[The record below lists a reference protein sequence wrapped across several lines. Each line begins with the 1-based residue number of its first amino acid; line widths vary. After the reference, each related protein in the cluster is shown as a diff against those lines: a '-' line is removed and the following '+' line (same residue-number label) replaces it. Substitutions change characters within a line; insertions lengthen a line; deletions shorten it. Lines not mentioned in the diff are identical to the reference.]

1 MFNSLHRHRNLNL
14 LVEKLLDISR
24 ESGFST
30 DDIVKH
36 AKIDLSK
43 PIQEVEIPRI
53 VECIYNYTKDEAL
66 MIKLGQR
73 VDVTYFGSFG
83 FALMSCSNFK
93 AVTKLINRYRL
104 LLGSGL
110 NLNTSYDSHKSKSTL
125 RVSIGILK
133 NLQKR
138 LITELVISQAIYLL
152 KIITNNDKLKLK
164 VTFQHEGVNNKE
176 LYESILK
183 CDVEFNQ
190 LHNEI
195 SLPIDLIKE
204 KLVSANSAVYIIF
217 EEQCERLLRD
227 LNKIENFSA
236 AARRILLQA
245 GDEFPDIKEV
255 AFKLHMSEST
265 LRRRLKEESSSYRII
280 CDEVRD
286 VLAKKYLTTTNL
298 TISDIAMLLNY
309 SEAASFRRAF
319 IRWNKV
325 TPNDYRHSNS

>member
-1 MFNSLHRHRNLNL
+1 MFNTANRNLNL
-14 LVEKLLDISR
+14 LVDKLLDISR

-30 DDIVKH
+30 EDIIKH
-36 AKIDLSK
+36 AKIDLNK
-43 PIQEVEIPRI
+43 PIQEIDTPRI
-53 VECIYNYTKDEAL
+53 IDNIYNYTKDEAL
-66 MIKLGQR
+66 MVKLGQR

-83 FALMSCSNFK
+83 FALMSCSSFSE
-93 AVTKLINRYRL
+93 AIKLINRYKL
-104 LLGSGL
+104 LLGTGI
-110 NLNTSYDSHKSKSTL
+110 NLNVLSDSHNPQYTL
-125 RVSIGILK
+125 RVSISILS
-133 NLQKR
+133 NLQKK
-138 LITELVISQAIYLL
+138 LLTELIISQSIYLL
-152 KIITNNDKLKLK
+152 RIITNNDKLKF
-164 VTFQHEGVNNKE
+164 TISFQHEGINNKE

-183 CDVEFNQ
+183 CNVKFNQ

-195 SLPIDLIKE
+195 SVPIDLSKE
-204 KLVSANSAVYIIF
+204 KLVAANSAVHIIY

-227 LNKIENFSA
+227 LNKVENFSA
-236 AARRILLQA
+236 ATRRILLQA
-245 GDEFPDIKEV
+245 GDDLPDIKEV

-286 VLAKKYLTTTNL
+286 VLAKKYLTSTNL

>member
-24 ESGFST
+24 ESGFSI

-36 AKIDLSK
+36 AKIDLSQ
-43 PIQEVEIPRI
+43 PIQEVEIPGI
-53 VECIYNYTKDEAL
+53 LDCIYNYTKDEAL

-73 VDVTYFGSFG
+73 LDLTFFGSFG
-83 FALMSCSNFK
+83 FALMSCSDFA
-93 AVTKLINRYRL
+93 AVIKLINRYQL
-104 LLGSGL
+104 LLGSGINFNILSDLHNSNYSLRISINIL
-110 NLNTSYDSHKSKSTL
+110 N
-125 RVSIGILK
+125 

-138 LITELVISQAIYLL
+138 LITELIISQSIYLI
-152 KIITNNDKLKLK
+152 KIITNNDKLNIR

-190 LHNEI
+190 LHN
-195 SLPIDLIKE
+195 DLTIPDLSEE
-204 KLVSANSAVYIIF
+204 KLISANSAVHIIY
-217 EEQCERLLRD
+217 EEQCEELLRD

-236 AARRILLQA
+236 AVRRILLQA
-245 GDEFPDIKEV
+245 GDDLPDIKEV
-255 AFKLHMSEST
+255 AFKLHTSEST
-265 LRRRLKEESSSYRII
+265 LRRRLKDESSSYRII

-286 VLAKKYLTTTNL
+286 VLSKKYLTTTNL

-319 IRWNKV
+319 VRWNKV

>member
-1 MFNSLHRHRNLNL
+1 MFNTLHRHRNLNL
-14 LVEKLLDISR
+14 VVEKLLDISR

-43 PIQEVEIPRI
+43 PLQEVETPRI
-53 VECIYNYTKDEAL
+53 IECIYNYTKDEAL

-73 VDVTYFGSFG
+73 LDITFFGSFG

-93 AVTKLINRYRL
+93 AVNKLINRYRL

-110 NLNTSYDSHKSKSTL
+110 NLNISYDSHKSKSTL

-138 LITELVISQAIYLL
+138 LITELVISQSIYLI
-152 KIITNNDKLKLK
+152 KVITNNDKLNFK

-190 LHNEI
+190 LHN
-195 SLPIDLIKE
+195 DLTIPDLSKE
-204 KLVSANSAVYIIF
+204 KLISANSAVHIIY
-217 EEQCERLLRD
+217 EEQCEELLRD

-236 AARRILLQA
+236 AVRRILLQA
-245 GDEFPDIKEV
+245 GDDLPDIKEV

-319 IRWNKV
+319 VRWNKV

>member
-1 MFNSLHRHRNLNL
+1 MFNTANRNLNL
-14 LVEKLLDISR
+14 LVDKLLDISR

-30 DDIVKH
+30 EDIIKH
-36 AKIDLSK
+36 AKIDLNK
-43 PIQEVEIPRI
+43 PIQEIDTPRI
-53 VECIYNYTKDEAL
+53 IDNIYNYTKDEAL
-66 MIKLGQR
+66 MVKLGQR

-83 FALMSCSNFK
+83 FALMSCSSFSE
-93 AVTKLINRYRL
+93 AIKLINRYQL
-104 LLGSGL
+104 LLGTGI
-110 NLNTSYDSHKSKSTL
+110 NLNVLSDSHNPQYTL
-125 RVSIGILK
+125 RVSISILS
-133 NLQKR
+133 NLQKK
-138 LITELVISQAIYLL
+138 LLTELIISQSIYLL
-152 KIITNNDKLKLK
+152 RIITNNDKLKF
-164 VTFQHEGVNNKE
+164 TISFQHEGINNKE

-183 CDVEFNQ
+183 CNVKFNQ

-195 SLPIDLIKE
+195 SVPIDLSKE
-204 KLVSANSAVYIIF
+204 KLVSANSAVHIIY

-227 LNKIENFSA
+227 LNKVENFSA
-236 AARRILLQA
+236 ATRRILLQA
-245 GDEFPDIKEV
+245 RDDLPDIKEV

-286 VLAKKYLTTTNL
+286 VLAKKYLTSTNL

>member
-1 MFNSLHRHRNLNL
+1 MLNSSNRNLNL
-14 LVEKLLDISR
+14 LLDKLLDISR

-30 DDIVKH
+30 EDIIKD
-36 AKIDLSK
+36 ARIDLSK
-43 PIQEVEIPRI
+43 PIDEIEFPRI
-53 VECIYNYTKDEAL
+53 IDYFYNYTKDEAL

-83 FALMSCSNFK
+83 FALMSCSDFTE
-93 AVTKLINRYRL
+93 AIKLINRYQL
-104 LLGSGL
+104 LLGTGINFIVLSDS
-110 NLNTSYDSHKSKSTL
+110 NNTKHTL
-125 RVSIGILK
+125 RVSINILS
-133 NLQKR
+133 NLQKK
-138 LITELVISQAIYLL
+138 LVTELIISQSIYLL
-152 KIITNNDKLKLK
+152 KIITNNKLKFK
-164 VTFQHEGVNNKE
+164 ISFQYEGINNKE

-195 SLPIDLIKE
+195 SIPFDISKE
-204 KLVSANSAVYIIF
+204 KLTSANSAVHIIY

-236 AARRILLQA
+236 ASRRILLQA
-245 GDEFPDIKEV
+245 GDDFPDIKEV
-255 AFKLHMSEST
+255 AYKLHISEST
-265 LRRRLKEESSSYRII
+265 LRRRLKEESSSYRKI

-286 VLAKKYLTTTNL
+286 ILAKKYLTTTNL

-319 IRWNKV
+319 VRWNKL

>member
-1 MFNSLHRHRNLNL
+1 MFNTANRNLNL
-14 LVEKLLDISR
+14 LVDKLLDISR

-30 DDIVKH
+30 EDIIKH
-36 AKIDLSK
+36 AKIDLNK
-43 PIQEVEIPRI
+43 PIQEIDTPRI
-53 VECIYNYTKDEAL
+53 IDNIYNYTKDEAL
-66 MIKLGQR
+66 MVKLGQR

-83 FALMSCSNFK
+83 FALMSCSSFSE
-93 AVTKLINRYRL
+93 AIKLINRYQL
-104 LLGSGL
+104 LLGTGI
-110 NLNTSYDSHKSKSTL
+110 NLNVLSDSHNPQYTL
-125 RVSIGILK
+125 RVSISILS
-133 NLQKR
+133 NLQKK
-138 LITELVISQAIYLL
+138 LLTELIISQSIYLL
-152 KIITNNDKLKLK
+152 RIITNNDKLKF
-164 VTFQHEGVNNKE
+164 TISFQHEGINNKE

-183 CDVEFNQ
+183 CNVKFNQ

-195 SLPIDLIKE
+195 SVPIDLSKE
-204 KLVSANSAVYIIF
+204 KLVSANSAVHIIY

-227 LNKIENFSA
+227 LNKVENFSA
-236 AARRILLQA
+236 ATRRILLQA
-245 GDEFPDIKEV
+245 GDDLPDIKEV

-286 VLAKKYLTTTNL
+286 VLAKKYLTSTNL